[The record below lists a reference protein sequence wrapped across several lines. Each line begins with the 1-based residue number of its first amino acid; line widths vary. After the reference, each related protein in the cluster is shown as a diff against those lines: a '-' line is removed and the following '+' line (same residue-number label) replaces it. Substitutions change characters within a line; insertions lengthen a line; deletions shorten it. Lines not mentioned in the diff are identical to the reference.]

1 VYAPALVDRLNVPSV
16 FVDVE
21 AASEVSGLYKLI
33 VTPLLARTCP
43 VSSGDDDGE
52 DGGDEEDDDE
62 VGAGAGAGAEVVS
75 RTVRL
80 MGTESISVRALFP
93 METRAAH
100 LISVCPACKPVTSK
114 VNTAPS
120 MIAFWP
126 LLPAIATMKLP
137 FCGSKVATA
146 GSVPKRP

>member
-1 VYAPALVDRLNVPSV
+1 MVDRLNVPSV
-16 FVDVE
+16 FADVE

-43 VSSGDDDGE
+43 VSIGDAGE
-52 DGGDEEDDDE
+52 DGDDEAGVE
-62 VGAGAGAGAEVVS
+62 VGAGAGAGTEAGS
-75 RTVRL
+75 IMVRL

-93 METRAAH
+93 TDTRAAH
-100 LISVCPACKPVTSK
+100 LISVCPACRPVTSK

-120 MIAFWP
+120 VVAFWP
-126 LLPAIATMKLP
+126 LLPAMATMKLP

>member
-1 VYAPALVDRLNVPSV
+1 MS
-16 FVDVE
+16 
-21 AASEVSGLYKLI
+21 I
-33 VTPLLARTCP
+33 
-43 VSSGDDDGE
+43 GDDEDDGE
-52 DGGDEEDDDE
+52 VE
-62 VGAGAGAGAEVVS
+62 VGEGADVAS
-75 RTVRL
+75 STVRL

-120 MIAFWP
+120 VVAFCP